1 MLVQNTAHTEECQY
15 VFKINE
21 YFIVFYCEE
30 EKRELPILK
39 YKISTIQTNNR
50 LPTKED
56 VTHYRITSLNWIDH
70 ITTDTDSITSN
81 SNLEI
86 SAFITPE
93 TLENKNIDIKEYL
106 LQYIQ
111 QEFENFAENSDT
123 SITPT
128 TTSEIIAL
136 NHNGYD
142 SYSYFIGS
150 STPNYAL
157 TIKFLLDD
165 IGIQLII
172 RNSSVWHLTKN
183 NVEHS
188 KQALVTIAENFLKNF
203 EIYDSKIQDCNHL
216 KPGMYP
222 IKQTEKEVT
231 DKSNAFW

>member
-1 MLVQNTAHTEECQY
+1 MLVQNTAHIEECQY
-15 VFKINE
+15 VFKTNE

-30 EKRELPILK
+30 EKGEFPTLK
-39 YKISTIQTNNR
+39 YETSTIQKNNW
-50 LPTKED
+50 LLTKED
-56 VTHYRITSLNWIDH
+56 VTHCRITSLNWIDH
-70 ITTDTDSITSN
+70 ITTNTDTITSN

-86 SAFITPE
+86 SVFITPE
-93 TLENKNIDIKEYL
+93 ILKNKKIDVKEYL

-111 QEFENFAENSDT
+111 QEFEDFIENSDT

-128 TTSEIIAL
+128 TTSDIIAL

-142 SYSYFIGS
+142 AYLYFIGS

-157 TIKFLLDD
+157 TITFLLDG

-172 RNSSVWHLTKN
+172 RNSSVWHLAKN
-183 NVEHS
+183 KVEHS

-203 EIYDSKIQDCNHL
+203 EIFDSKIQDCNHL
-216 KPGMYP
+216 KPGMCP

-231 DKSNAFW
+231 EKSNAFW